1 MTVMWSLRSVGVA
14 TVIHPECGGF
24 NSHHAQRF
32 SLSMAELIYIYRANL
47 QIDDGIYFFT
57 L

>member
-14 TVIHPECGGF
+14 TVINPECGGF
-24 NSHHAQRF
+24 NSHHAQSF
-32 SLSMAELIYIYRANL
+32 SPSMAELIYLNRANL